1 MAKRARG
8 STRPGQRRPIQ
19 RTAARPSAPAPV
31 APASPRS
38 SSLTPEEEA
47 RAAELEAQIV
57 ADERA
62 AEDARKRTDRRRTSA
77 VAPDLSPGPRTASS
91 LSVRAADE
99 YAYVGR
105 DVRRITL
112 IGGGLI
118 ILMLAL
124 WAITQLTGNAAI

>member
-19 RTAARPSAPAPV
+19 RSAARPSAPAPV
-31 APASPRS
+31 VPASPRS

-47 RAAELEAQIV
+47 RAAELEAKIV

-62 AEDARKRTDRRRTSA
+62 AEDARKRTTDRRRTS
-77 VAPDLSPGPRTASS
+77 VAPDLTPGPRTGGS
-91 LSVRAADE
+91 LAVRAADE

-112 IGGGLI
+112 IGGALI
-118 ILMLAL
+118 ILMLAI
-124 WAITQLTGNAAI
+124 WVITQLTGSAAI

>member
-8 STRPGQRRPIQ
+8 SHRPGQRPPLQ
-19 RTAARPSAPAPV
+19 RSTAASSAAAATPV
-31 APASPRS
+31 ATPRPTT
-38 SSLTPEEEA
+38 LTPQEEA

-62 AEDARKRTDRRRTSA
+62 AEEARRRTDKRRGPA
-77 VAPDLSPGPRTASS
+77 VDPAPRETLALT
-91 LSVRAADE
+91 AADE

-112 IGGGLI
+112 IGGSLIGL
-118 ILMLAL
+118 LLVL
-124 WAITQLTGNAAI
+124 FAISQVTGAGPI